1 MIGAYGVTALQKKGF
16 AGVAGANIG
25 LADRAKNRFQGR
37 KARGIL
43 GYERSKFLPF
53 GCERWVLREKFKGK
67 TNNLLT
73 NFNF

>member
-1 MIGAYGVTALQKKGF
+1 MQV
-16 AGVAGANIG
+16 AGVFLA

-53 GCERWVLREKFKGK
+53 GCGKWLIFEKKVPCFEVEQLKMANWRRRK
-67 TNNLLT
+67 
-73 NFNF
+73 